1 MQIEQFNL
9 RSQISNLKLV
19 PRPRPVGGLELYT
32 WFFMRISGVLLLVL
46 ALGHLAVMHLINSVD
61 VVNYDFVA
69 RRYATPFWRTY
80 DLTMLWLA
88 LLHGLNGMRIL
99 VDDYVTAK
107 GWRVFSLSILYTI
120 GFIFLIM
127 GSLIILTFQP
137 VSG

>member
-1 MQIEQFNL
+1 ME
-9 RSQISNLKLV
+9 RV
-19 PRPRPVGGLELYT
+19 GPRPRPVGGFELYT
-32 WFFMRISGVLLLVL
+32 WFFMRISGVLLLLL
-46 ALGHLAVMHLINSVD
+46 ALGHLAIMHLITGVD
-61 VVNYDFVA
+61 LVNYDFVA

-88 LLHGLNGMRIL
+88 LLHGLNGVRIL
-99 VDDYVTAK
+99 VDDYITAK

-120 GFIFLIM
+120 GFIFLIT

>member
-1 MQIEQFNL
+1 ME
-9 RSQISNLKLV
+9 RGG
-19 PRPRPVGGLELYT
+19 PRPRPLGGLELYA
-32 WFFMRISGVLLLVL
+32 WFFMRVSGILLLVL

-88 LLHGLNGMRIL
+88 LVHGLNGVRTI
-99 VDDYVTAK
+99 VDDYVTAR
-107 GWRVFSLSILYTI
+107 GWRVFSLSILYAL
-120 GFIFLIM
+120 GFVFLII
-127 GSLIILTFQP
+127 GSLVILTFQP